1 MNGDKLFD
9 CKLYGCSAAV
19 DTTWPAQSP
28 NTVCPIKALEVED
41 PSWLVD
47 RNRLRSLGMA
57 YLTTKF
63 YLLFILLCSP
73 VCCRHVD

>member
-1 MNGDKLFD
+1 MHGNKLFD
-9 CKLYGCSAAV
+9 CKLYCCSAAA
-19 DTTWPAQSP
+19 DTTCPAQSP
-28 NTVCPIKALEVED
+28 NTVCPTKALEVED

-63 YLLFILLCSP
+63 DFLFILLLSP
-73 VCCRHVD
+73 GCCRHVH